1 MGPIHLGLSIMCP
14 KLSSNVYPYFQ
25 KIPTKS
31 YFYSCFIADNEEQ
44 LQLEMAIT
52 GREGKLPD
60 NVNMLDNPAVKPSE
74 VGEFKDF
81 GDMFTMEDVIEG
93 WSVDTVGVRDLT
105 VEAEC

>member
-1 MGPIHLGLSIMCP
+1 MCP

-25 KIPTKS
+25 KKPTKS

-74 VGEFKDF
+74 VGEFKDL